1 MQSIIDSQLFLP
13 EKVSP
18 QKKCSSVLSEANYY
32 RIILFDYKPI
42 SAISRDPKL

>member
-18 QKKCSSVLSEANYY
+18 QKKCSSVLLEANYY
-32 RIILFDYKPI
+32 CIY
-42 SAISRDPKL
+42 STISRDPKL